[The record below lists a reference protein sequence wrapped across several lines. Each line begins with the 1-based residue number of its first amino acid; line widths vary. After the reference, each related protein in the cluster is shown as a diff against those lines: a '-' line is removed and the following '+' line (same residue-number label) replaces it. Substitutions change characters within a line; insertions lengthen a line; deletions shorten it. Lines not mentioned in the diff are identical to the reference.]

1 MEQLRQQ
8 VLGWRSLPPVR
19 LHTIN
24 HATQNVIASTILIF
38 ERIAHALF
46 NIDTSRSFISV
57 AYVKLFELAA
67 GVLEELMHVVTTV
80 ERSLVTAQVC
90 KSCKLKIE
98 SSEFVVN
105 LIVLEIEDFDIILCM
120 DWSSAN
126 YIIINYRE
134 RRIIVNTPEK
144 ESIVCFE
151 DTIMVSILII
161 LTMEA
166 STLLMKRWSGYLTY
180 VMDNKKTTPTLEEMT
195 IVKDFTG
202 VFLEELSGL

>member
-1 MEQLRQQ
+1 M
-8 VLGWRSLPPVR
+8 R